1 MQDFWGSVTEE
12 DHTCWIDD
20 VSKAL
25 PDLDLEHWTRHR
37 PKIVEV
43 SPSSPLPHV
52 PEMLQMITTKHCKTY
67 DLLLTF
73 STVLLSVQGS
83 DILVLKIILVL
94 VFIQFWVNNF
104 YFSFSFSFEIILV
117 SISVLVSLLK

>member
-73 STVLLSVQGS
+73 STVLLSVQGNS
-83 DILVLKIILVL
+83 QKKDQGVLILWVLPGIWSCFLTV
-94 VFIQFWVNNF
+94 
-104 YFSFSFSFEIILV
+104 
-117 SISVLVSLLK
+117 